1 MWSSLL
7 AVALATIPAAEAFP
21 QMRALVELASQ
32 TKAVERDIVV
42 GTSPVHTILQRQN
55 SAVGDGA
62 TYTPPGAKDSEACG
76 KDKCCIWSY
85 IAADMAAAFT
95 DGNQCSNLARGAI
108 RLGFHDA
115 GAWNSSLPSGG
126 ADGSIL
132 LSGELSRPENRGLEP
147 IAARTTAW
155 FETYKPYGI
164 SMADLIQ
171 FGANVATVVCPQ
183 GPRIKTFVGRA
194 DSTAQPPQGLLPS
207 PQDNARALLE
217 LFGAKTFSPAELVA
231 LMGAHSVSRQR
242 FANPRQAG
250 APQDSTPGVMDTTYY
265 AETSAQRPPAGVVR
279 FPSDVSLA
287 RDAATSATWQSF
299 SGTANQAP
307 WAAVC

>member
-1 MWSSLL
+1 S
-7 AVALATIPAAEAFP
+7 
-21 QMRALVELASQ
+21 
-32 TKAVERDIVV
+32 
-42 GTSPVHTILQRQN
+42 
-55 SAVGDGA
+55 
-62 TYTPPGAKDSEACG
+62 TYTPPGDKDSEACG

-85 IAADMAAAFT
+85 IAADMAGAFT

-155 FETYKPYGI
+155 FEAYKAYGI

-194 DSTAQPPQGLLPS
+194 DSTEQPPQGLLPS
-207 PQDNARALLE
+207 AQQNAPALLQ

-242 FANPRQAG
+242 FANPSQAG
-250 APQDSTPGVMDTTYY
+250 APQDSTPGVMDTAYY

-299 SGTANQAP
+299 TGAANQAP
-307 WAAVC
+307 WAAAYAQAYFKMSMLGVKNVGDLTDCTAVLPLP